1 MASWI
6 STGTNDDSDDDTA
19 SCAASG
25 ESPSKVTV
33 GRGTLDMGGLERVV
47 GYVESRCMH
56 DREIRFWTR
65 KGKTLNGQWLNDVM
79 QCLIWVLLIILL
91 CLFIFFFLFVLFFGF
106 INFVL

>member
-56 DREIRFWTR
+56 DREIRSWTR
-65 KGKTLNGQWLNDVM
+65 KGKTLNGQWQNDVV
-79 QCLIWVLLIILL
+79 QCLIWVLLI
-91 CLFIFFFLFVLFFGF
+91 FFALSVLFFC
-106 INFVL
+106 L